1 VSVLEEEI
9 EHSRREYRA
18 ELEMIEN
25 LHPVKEFT
33 AGVLLAARNW
43 ERQTGRTL
51 ISLTMEEFL
60 EIFACWKQ
68 GGDLES

>member
-1 VSVLEEEI
+1 VSVLGEEI
-9 EHSRREYRA
+9 EHSRCEYRA

-25 LHPVKEFT
+25 LHPVKQLT
-33 AGVLLAARNW
+33 AGVLLSARNW

-60 EIFACWKQ
+60 EIFACWKL
-68 GGDLES
+68 GGDLEA